1 MPYQNPGSR
10 APHESER
17 RRWPRL
23 PLAIPVF
30 VRGRDLQGKEFV
42 EFSVMLNESAG
53 GALVAIRRSLGRASR
68 IALEI
73 PSTPLSMAA
82 NFPQAVRMLRARVV
96 RITPLDGWKLCGLVF
111 SRPIVPAIAENAS

>member
-1 MPYQNPGSR
+1 MPDRRVVTPVPR
-10 APHESER
+10 DSER

-30 VRGRDLQGKEFV
+30 VRGRDQQGKEFV

-53 GALVAIRRSLGRASR
+53 GALLAIRRRLRRACR

-73 PSTPLSMAA
+73 PSAPLSLPA
-82 NFPQAVRMLRARVV
+82 NFPHVV
-96 RITPLDGWKLCGLVF
+96 RKVRGRIVRIAPLNGWNVCGLIF
-111 SRPIVPAIAENAS
+111 SRPIVRVGENAA

>member
-1 MPYQNPGSR
+1 MPYQDPGLP
-10 APHESER
+10 APYESER

-42 EFSVMLNESAG
+42 EFSVLLNESAG
-53 GALVAIRRSLGRASR
+53 GALVAIRRSLRRASR

-73 PSTPLSMAA
+73 PSAPL
-82 NFPQAVRMLRARVV
+82 PVRPTLPRAVRTLRARVV
-96 RITPLDGWKLCGLVF
+96 RIIPLDGWKLCGLQF
-111 SRPIVPAIAENAS
+111 SRPIIPAIAET